1 MSEPNCPVCGFP
13 LEAIPPWNP
22 DIIPIGPENPIES
35 YICNNPDCHGW
46 YDEYCETW
54 RSFGSSC
61 SVCAVRNIRSNT
73 NYQSDDWRGYELYQK
88 LHSSIK
94 ETKKRFESWPSKYP
108 PGNVDVVPSTQ
119 VGISGVTPV
128 TPLA

>member
-1 MSEPNCPVCGFP
+1 MPIVNYVRTVMNQSVNFAACPLANTGSGQMSEPNCPVCGFP
-13 LEAIPPWNP
+13 LEAIPHWNP

-61 SVCAVRNIRSNT
+61 SVCAVRNTRSNT

-88 LHSSIK
+88 LHSSIN
-94 ETKKRFESWPSKYP
+94 ENRRRT
-108 PGNVDVVPSTQ
+108 
-119 VGISGVTPV
+119 
-128 TPLA
+128 A